1 MTIIETATAPQ
12 AQQRTSALLDV
23 KDLRVTFKTPDGDVT
38 AVNDL
43 NFDLRAGETLGIV
56 GESGSGKSQTAFA
69 LMGLLAAN
77 GVIGGSAKFNGRE
90 ILNLP
95 EQELNKL
102 RAEQIAMMRFGFV
115 IDLSNWRKAAIGSP
129 DNKAITNPATKST
142 SRVSKRFT
150 SAQTVTNTTATA
162 IQIVQLIVS
171 PDNYCVLIDR
181 SFP

>member
-1 MTIIETATAPQ
+1 MVGPTAATHPAVEGSATATMPVTIMQ
-12 AQQRTSALLDV
+12 AGKR
-23 KDLRVTFKTPDGDVT
+23 KTPNFLSGFTRRATRCTSHFVT
-38 AVNDL
+38 V
-43 NFDLRAGETLGIV
+43 T
-56 GESGSGKSQTAFA
+56 TP
-69 LMGLLAAN
+69 
-77 GVIGGSAKFNGRE
+77 AKPN
-90 ILNLP
+90 
-95 EQELNKL
+95 
-102 RAEQIAMMRFGFV
+102 AEQIAMMRFGFV
-115 IDLSNWRKAAIGSP
+115 IDLSNCRKAAIGSP